1 MNCRQV
7 ILLTAVV
14 MVACADNPPAP
25 IEDRSGG
32 RSSTSTSA
40 RHARTGQNE
49 SAAIVGQPYTVRT
62 GDTLTSIAFALG
74 MHFKTLADIN
84 DISAP
89 YAIYVGQDA
98 ADSGYHPILAKGCQP
113 ACRSRNRTVQTPQS
127 LRWPKVIRSTPCQRP

>member
-32 RSSTSTSA
+32 RSSSSTSA
-40 RHARTGQNE
+40 RHAGTGQNE
-49 SAAIVGQPYTVRT
+49 SAAIVGQPYTVRI

-84 DISAP
+84 DISRPLCYLRGA
-89 YAIYVGQDA
+89 DA

-113 ACRSRNRTVQTPQS
+113 ACRSETERCKRLS
-127 LRWPKVIRSTPCQRP
+127 H